1 MDSARRRYIES
12 CPVGCSA
19 PLEEID
25 LVLPEGPLLRCP
37 ECGQLVSQCGE
48 TEYVRSI
55 ARWNTSTGTLPGS
68 ESAARHE
75 QLSTRRLRKML
86 ALLGKP
92 PQEVQLLDVG
102 CSSGAFL
109 MTARKMG
116 FDVQGVEASARASET
131 ARLAG
136 LKVFTG
142 VLESAR
148 FPDASFDAATL
159 IELIEHLRDPRVL
172 LTECRRILKP
182 GGVLL
187 ISTPNA
193 ASWTAR
199 VMGRRWHGFSLSVM
213 GGHIS
218 FFNARSIVVIAQRC
232 GFETVLTETRNVRFF
247 ERGQCPAAVH
257 AAAKI
262 VSELLNWPARL
273 LGRGHDLLA
282 YLRKL

>member
-1 MDSARRRYIES
+1 M
-12 CPVGCSA
+12 
-19 PLEEID
+19 
-25 LVLPEGPLLRCP
+25 LPEGPLLRCP